1 MMLICEFAY
10 SSICIR
16 FAYLYDIFMS
26 RVKRGKI
33 ASKRRKKVLKA
44 AKGFMW
50 RRKSNYRAAKEA
62 LLKAGKYAYRDR
74 RTKKRTFRN
83 LWILRLNA
91 ALRERGEKY
100 SAFIKKMSDKK
111 IALDR
116 KVLSEMAM
124 KYPEQFGKFVEKV
137 RE

>member
-1 MMLICEFAY
+1 
-10 SSICIR
+10 
-16 FAYLYDIFMS
+16 MS

-33 ASKRRKKVLKA
+33 ASKRRKKVLKQ

-50 RRKSNYRAAKEA
+50 RRKSHYAAAKEA

-74 RTKKRTFRN
+74 RAKKRTFRN

-91 ALRERGEKY
+91 ALRENGEKY
-100 SAFIKKMSDKK
+100 SGFIKKMSDKK

-124 KYPEQFGKFVEKV
+124 KYPEQFKKFVESVK
-137 RE
+137 

>member
-1 MMLICEFAY
+1 
-10 SSICIR
+10 
-16 FAYLYDIFMS
+16 MS

-50 RRKSNYRAAKEA
+50 RRKSTYRAAKEA

-74 RTKKRTFRN
+74 RNKKRTFRR

-91 ALRERGEKY
+91 ALRENGEKY
-100 SAFIKKMSDKK
+100 SAFIKKMADKK
-111 IALDR
+111 IAIDR
-116 KVLSEMAM
+116 KVLSQMAIEHSDEF
-124 KYPEQFGKFVEKV
+124 KRLVESVK
-137 RE
+137 

>member
-1 MMLICEFAY
+1 
-10 SSICIR
+10 
-16 FAYLYDIFMS
+16 MS
-26 RVKRGKI
+26 RVKRGTTK
-33 ASKRRKKVLKA
+33 KKRKKKLLKQ

-50 RRKSNYRAAKEA
+50 RRKSHYRAAKEA

-74 RTKKRTFRN
+74 RAKKRTFRN

-91 ALRERGEKY
+91 GLREHGEKY
-100 SAFIKKMSDKK
+100 STFIKKMSDKK

-124 KYPEQFGKFVEKV
+124 EYPEQFGKLVNYIK
-137 RE
+137 